1 MKHKVF
7 FYILFVFL
15 FSSCGQYE
23 KVLKSTDYQLK
34 YKKAVDYYNNGEFVR
49 ASTIFEQI
57 ATVFRGTVKAD
68 TVQYYRA
75 ESYYHQNDYIMASHY
90 FEELSQSFPNSV
102 YEEEASFM
110 AGFCYYKL
118 SPRPSLDQENS
129 YKAINSLSLFMIN
142 HPTSTRKEEA
152 NRIINDL
159 REKLV
164 EKSYLNAKLYFDLGD
179 FKSAIIAL
187 RNSLSDY
194 PDTKHREELMFL
206 ILKSSYLLA
215 EGSVESKKPERYQ
228 ATVDEYYSFIGEF
241 PKGEFSGQA
250 NDIYKD
256 SMKSLGQETN

>member
-7 FYILFVFL
+7 IYIFIVLL

-34 YKKAVDYYNNGEFVR
+34 YKKAVEYYEGGDYIR
-49 ASTIFEQI
+49 ASTILEQI
-57 ATVFRGTVKAD
+57 ADIYRGTVKAD
-68 TVQYYRA
+68 TVEYYRA

-90 FEELSQSFPNSV
+90 FEQLANSFPNSV
-102 YEEEASFM
+102 YAEEASFM
-110 AGFCYYKL
+110 TGYCYYKL
-118 SPRPSLDQENS
+118 SPRPSLDQEYT
-129 YKAINSLSLFMIN
+129 YKAINTLTLFLIN
-142 HPTSTRKEEA
+142 HPATTRKAEA
-152 NRIINDL
+152 TKIINDL

-164 EKSYLNAKLYFDLGD
+164 EKSYLNAKLYYNLGD
-179 FKSAIIAL
+179 YKSAIIAL
-187 RNSLSDY
+187 RNSLGDY

-215 EGSVESKKPERYQ
+215 ENSIQSKRLERYQ

-250 NDIYKD
+250 TDIYKD
-256 SMKSLGQETN
+256 SMKSLGQEVN